1 MAHELSQKATPNTPL
16 NADMRVIGVCVLLA
30 VAADASSLTKLA
42 LRSEAEAVLKLR
54 GGKKAPP
61 PPPTPLI
68 QIPGLPEGFPGE
80 VGSAATV
87 GGILGFCVGKA
98 AKSAAQG
105 VAVALGACAAAGALL
120 SNMGYVTVHV
130 SERTEPRFVRR
141 PS

>member
-1 MAHELSQKATPNTPL
+1 
-16 NADMRVIGVCVLLA
+16 MRVIGVCVLLA
-30 VAADASSLTKLA
+30 VATVTDASSLTKLA

-61 PPPTPLI
+61 PPPAPLI
-68 QIPGLPEGFPGE
+68 QIPGLPEGFPGPL
-80 VGSAATV
+80 GGAASV